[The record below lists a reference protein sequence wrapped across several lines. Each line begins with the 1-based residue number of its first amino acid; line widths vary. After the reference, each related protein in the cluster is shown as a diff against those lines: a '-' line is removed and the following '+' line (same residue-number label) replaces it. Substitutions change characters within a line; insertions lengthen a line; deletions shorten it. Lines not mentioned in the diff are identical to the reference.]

1 MGRHFLL
8 PCRTKLS
15 QRLLMHA
22 GDDEQAPLPQQLLRK
37 YIAYA
42 RQYCHP
48 RLTDEARQVLQAF
61 YLHLRQQ
68 TVQGSSMPV
77 TVRLVF

>member
-1 MGRHFLL
+1 
-8 PCRTKLS
+8 
-15 QRLLMHA
+15 MHA

-48 RLTDEARQVLQAF
+48 RLTDEARLVLQAF

-68 TVQGSSMPV
+68 TGQGSSMPV
-77 TVRLVF
+77 TVRGGRQQTGQGSTMPVTVRLVF